1 MTLAARAWLSLVA
14 LAIVMGAILFVPAGT
29 INYWQAWLYLV
40 VFIGASAFTTG
51 DLAKRDP
58 ALLERR
64 LRGGPTAEHEPAQR
78 LIMVLAS
85 LCFVALLVVPALDH
99 RFRWSGV
106 PLPMVLA
113 GDVLVALGFY
123 GILGVY
129 RENTYTAATIQVE
142 AGQTVIATGPYAIV
156 RHPMYASALLYLVGT
171 PLALGS
177 YYGLL
182 AFAAFVPVLI
192 WRLLDEERLLARK
205 LPGYQEYQ
213 RRVRYRLVPHVW

>member
-1 MTLAARAWLSLVA
+1 MLPLDS
-14 LAIVMGAILFVPAGT
+14 AIRSASAGT
-29 INYWQAWLYLV
+29 NGVAWGV
-40 VFIGASAFTTG
+40 RNVAHFG
-51 DLAKRDP
+51 
-58 ALLERR
+58 
-64 LRGGPTAEHEPAQR
+64 RGGPGVNPIARAPRFSSEHQLFHPGFFADCSQNHPLDREKT
-78 LIMVLAS
+78 

-99 RFRWSGV
+99 RFRWSVV

-113 GDVLVALGFY
+113 GNVLVALGFY
-123 GILGVY
+123 GILRVY

-182 AFAAFVPVLI
+182 AFVAFVPVLI

-213 RRVRYRLVPHVW
+213 RRVPYRLVPHVW